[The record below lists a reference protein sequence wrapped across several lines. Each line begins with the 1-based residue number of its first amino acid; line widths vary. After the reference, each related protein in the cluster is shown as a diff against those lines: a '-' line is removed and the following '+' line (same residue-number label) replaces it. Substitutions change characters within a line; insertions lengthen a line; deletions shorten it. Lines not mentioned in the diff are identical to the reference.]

1 MFLYFFFFFLF
12 FLLFSMLFS
21 IFLSC
26 SIFSI
31 FLAIL
36 NISQFSADKEKDHG
50 GVCVD
55 AAASEWKKIRKN
67 KSGACTVGHVIGACH
82 KCYYPLNT
90 PGWANIA
97 AVVVR
102 LNPWKLESRIH
113 HFGDNSSVNVCGLT
127 RGLVLKSSCNFTIG
141 AAWDISASWC
151 GFMEVDQ
158 RRYFWENQSILLY
171 QKNPLNISTQLI

>member
-1 MFLYFFFFFLF
+1 
-12 FLLFSMLFS
+12 MLFS
-21 IFLSC
+21 IFYLVLFFLFFWLFW
-26 SIFSI
+26 IFHN
-31 FLAIL
+31 FQLTKKKTMAGFVL
-36 NISQFSADKEKDHG
+36 MRRQ
-50 GVCVD
+50 V
-55 AAASEWKKIRKN
+55 SEKKIRKN